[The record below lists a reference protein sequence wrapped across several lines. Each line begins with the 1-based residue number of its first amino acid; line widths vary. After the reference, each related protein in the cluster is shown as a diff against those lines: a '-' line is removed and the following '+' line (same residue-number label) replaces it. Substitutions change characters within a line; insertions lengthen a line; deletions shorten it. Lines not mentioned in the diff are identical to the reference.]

1 MSCQQH
7 QHLGVNISVKVTL
20 LTNLVPP
27 YRRAAFDL
35 LAERAKSVGGTCH
48 FICTD
53 AHEPQHIWAQETEK
67 FSCRPLWAFRIPL
80 GENRRLSFNF
90 GVTRELA
97 RTAPNVLILSGFGPA
112 MWRAQR
118 WAKNHAIP
126 TVVLFDGWQ
135 GSDVAY
141 DNSVRRVLRQ
151 NMIADASG
159 FIAAS
164 SRGKDWFETF
174 GVPPDQITVS
184 PIPTS
189 FAPPKAIPDFIH
201 RPFDILWCGRT
212 TTAKGFDTFLQI
224 ARILKS
230 RQAITKIGIVGALN
244 ISKVKREVAE
254 HGLLDITDIHPLLP
268 PERLPSFLTQ
278 AKLCLFPSHNDAY
291 GVGVLE
297 AISCGTLVLASDA
310 VGCAPD
316 VLAPGQILS
325 PDIALD
331 WVEVCAALLTTPDE
345 WDRIRTTQTT
355 TISHNTADH
364 HARSIWQAVLAAR
377 NRSRDAA

>member
-1 MSCQQH
+1 MK
-7 QHLGVNISVKVTL
+7 IAL

-27 YRRAAFDL
+27 YRRAAFGL
-35 LAERAKSVGGTCH
+35 VAEHAKSVGGTSH
-48 FICTD
+48 VICTD
-53 AHEPQHIWAQETEK
+53 LDETQHIWARQSAP
-67 FSCRPLWAFRIPL
+67 FSCCSLSALRIPL

-97 RTAPNVLILSGFGPA
+97 RTAPNVLILSGFGPT

-126 TVVLFDGWQ
+126 TVVLFDGWR
-135 GSDVAY
+135 GSDAAY
-141 DNSVRRVLRQ
+141 DNRVRRALRQ
-151 NMIADASG
+151 NMIKQASG

-174 GVPPDQITVS
+174 GVPPDQITVN

-189 FAPPKAIPDFIH
+189 FAPPKAIPDFNH

-212 TTAKGFDTFLQI
+212 TSAKGFETFLQT

-244 ISKVKREVAE
+244 ISKVKRKVAE

-268 PERLPSFLTQ
+268 PERLPGFLTQ
-278 AKLCLFPSHNDAY
+278 AKICLFPSHNDAY
-291 GVGVLE
+291 GVGVVE
-297 AISCGTLVLASDA
+297 AVSCRTLVLASDA
-310 VGCAPD
+310 VGCATD
-316 VLAPGQILS
+316 VLASDQILS
-325 PDIALD
+325 PDTAAD
-331 WVEVCAALLTTPDE
+331 WATACEELLTNPKK
-345 WDRIRTTQTT
+345 WDQLRATQSASIAT
-355 TISHNTADH
+355 NTADH
-364 HARSIWQAVLAAR
+364 HAFSIWQATLAAR
-377 NRSRDAA
+377 SRSRDTA

>member
-1 MSCQQH
+1 MK
-7 QHLGVNISVKVTL
+7 IAL

-27 YRRAAFDL
+27 YRRAAFGL
-35 LAERAKSVGGTCH
+35 VAEHAKSVGGTSH
-48 FICTD
+48 VICTD
-53 AHEPQHIWAQETEK
+53 LDETQHIWARQSAPL
-67 FSCRPLWAFRIPL
+67 SCCSLSALRIPL

-97 RTAPNVLILSGFGPA
+97 RTAPNVLILSGFGPT

-126 TVVLFDGWQ
+126 TVVLFDGWL
-135 GSDVAY
+135 GSDTVY
-141 DNSVRRVLRQ
+141 DNRVRRALRQ
-151 NMIADASG
+151 NMIKQASG

-189 FAPPKAIPDFIH
+189 FTPPKAIPEFNH

-212 TTAKGFDTFLQI
+212 TTAKGFETFLQI
-224 ARILKS
+224 ARMLKS
-230 RQAITKIGIVGALN
+230 RQAITKIGIIGALN
-244 ISKVKREVAE
+244 MSRIAQQVAE
-254 HGLLDITDIHPLLP
+254 HGLSDITDIHPLLP
-268 PERLPSFLTQ
+268 PEHLPDFLTQ
-278 AKLCLFPSHNDAY
+278 AKICLFPSHNDAY
-291 GVGVLE
+291 GVGVIE
-297 AISCGTLVLASDA
+297 AVSCGALVLASDA

>member
-1 MSCQQH
+1 M
-7 QHLGVNISVKVTL
+7 TL

-27 YRRAAFDL
+27 YRRAAFGL

-135 GSDVAY
+135 RSDTAY
-141 DNSVRRVLRQ
+141 DNRVRRVLRQ
-151 NMIADASG
+151 NMIKQASG

-189 FAPPKAIPDFIH
+189 FAPPKAPPDFTH

-224 ARILKS
+224 ARMLKV
-230 RQAITKIGIVGALN
+230 RKAITKVGIVGALN
-244 ISKVKREVAE
+244 MSRIEQQVAE
-254 HGLLDITDIHPLLP
+254 HGLSDITDIHPLLP
-268 PERLPSFLTQ
+268 PECLPDFLTQ

-291 GVGVLE
+291 GVGVIE
-297 AISCGTLVLASDA
+297 AVSSGALVLASDA

-316 VLAPGQILS
+316 VLASDQILP
-325 PDIALD
+325 PDTASD
-331 WVEVCAALLTTPDE
+331 WATACEELLTNPGK
-345 WDRIRTTQTT
+345 WDHIRTTQSAS
-355 TISHNTADH
+355 IAINTADH

-377 NRSRDAA
+377 SRSRDTA

>member
-1 MSCQQH
+1 MK
-7 QHLGVNISVKVTL
+7 IAL

-27 YRRAAFDL
+27 YRRAAFGL
-35 LAERAKSVGGTCH
+35 VAEHAKSVGGTSH
-48 FICTD
+48 VICTD
-53 AHEPQHIWAQETEK
+53 LDETQHIWARQSAP
-67 FSCRPLWAFRIPL
+67 FSCRSLSALRIPL

-90 GVTRELA
+90 GVKRELA

-135 GSDVAY
+135 RSDAAY
-141 DNSVRRVLRQ
+141 DNRVRRVLRQ
-151 NMIADASG
+151 SLIKQASG

-189 FAPPKAIPDFIH
+189 FAPPKAIPDFNH

-212 TTAKGFDTFLQI
+212 TTAKGFETFLQT

-230 RQAITKIGIVGALN
+230 RQAITKIGIIGALN
-244 ISKVKREVAE
+244 MSRIAQQVAE
-254 HGLLDITDIHPLLP
+254 HGLSDIADIHPLLP
-268 PERLPSFLTQ
+268 PECLPGFLTQ
-278 AKLCLFPSHNDAY
+278 AKICLFPSHNDAY
-291 GVGVLE
+291 GVGVVE
-297 AISCGTLVLASDA
+297 AASCGTIVLASDA

-316 VLAPGQILS
+316 VLASDQILP
-325 PDIALD
+325 PDSATD
-331 WVEVCAALLTTPDE
+331 WATACEELLTNPGK
-345 WDRIRTTQTT
+345 WDHIRATQSASITT
-355 TISHNTADH
+355 NTADH

-377 NRSRDAA
+377 SRSRDTA